1 MMFSMF
7 FRAPKFSPASIMLLI
22 AILLDVIPW
31 ILLICGVDDLG
42 ILELIATLTIT
53 PWLILNTGKL
63 AKVPTKA
70 DFIKKIM
77 TDKKWRFIV
86 TYIGELVPII
96 DLLPWYTWIV
106 YYQLI
111 AMEDAA
117 KIRQQNA
124 QAE

>member
-1 MMFSMF
+1 MLL
-7 FRAPKFSPASIMLLI
+7 RAPKFSPASTMLFV

-31 ILLICGVDDLG
+31 VLLIFGADDLG
-42 ILELIATLTIT
+42 ILELVATFTIT

-63 AKVPTKA
+63 VKVPTKA
-70 DFIKKIM
+70 DFIKNIM
-77 TDKKWRFIV
+77 TDKKWRLVV
-86 TYIGELVPII
+86 TYIGELIPII